1 MEEVLKIITKYE
13 EKWRCKKME
22 QETTENKQ
30 VETKICKH
38 CQSEIPKKAKVCPN
52 CRKKQGGKAK
62 WIVIAVL
69 VIAVIGTALGGND
82 AEDATKTGEVT
93 AKTESKGGDTD
104 SKEETTEAASE
115 EVDNTFKVGDV
126 VETSDLKI
134 TYISAEEYQSDS
146 QVIQPKDGYVYYRME
161 FEFENIGNVDQTVSS
176 VASWDCYADGY
187 AMDAQYFGDDA
198 IDATMSPGKKAAGA
212 VYYEV
217 PKDAK
222 EITLEYETNFLSQ
235 NKIVFVVK

>member
-1 MEEVLKIITKYE
+1 
-13 EKWRCKKME
+13 ME
-22 QETTENKQ
+22 QETKENKQ

-52 CRKKQGGKAK
+52 CRKKQGGKVK
-62 WIVIAVL
+62 WIVIVILA
-69 VIAVIGTALGGND
+69 IAVIGSVFGGND
-82 AEDATKTGEVT
+82 SEEATKTGEVAT
-93 AKTESKGGDTD
+93 KTEGKDSNAD
-104 SKEETTEAASE
+104 SKEGTTEATSE

-126 VETSDLKI
+126 VETPDLKI
-134 TYISAEEYQSDS
+134 TYISAEEYQSDN

-161 FEFENIGNVDQTVSS
+161 FEFENIGDVDQTVSS

-187 AMDAQYFGDDA
+187 AMDALYFGDDT

-217 PKDAK
+217 PEDAK
-222 EITLEYETNFLSQ
+222 EITLEYETNFWSQ
-235 NKIVFVVK
+235 NKIVFIVK

>member
-1 MEEVLKIITKYE
+1 
-13 EKWRCKKME
+13 
-22 QETTENKQ
+22 
-30 VETKICKH
+30 
-38 CQSEIPKKAKVCPN
+38 
-52 CRKKQGGKAK
+52 
-62 WIVIAVL
+62 
-69 VIAVIGTALGGND
+69 
-82 AEDATKTGEVT
+82 
-93 AKTESKGGDTD
+93 
-104 SKEETTEAASE
+104 
-115 EVDNTFKVGDV
+115 
-126 VETSDLKI
+126 
-134 TYISAEEYQSDS
+134 
-146 QVIQPKDGYVYYRME
+146 ME

>member
-1 MEEVLKIITKYE
+1 M
-13 EKWRCKKME
+13 
-22 QETTENKQ
+22 
-30 VETKICKH
+30 
-38 CQSEIPKKAKVCPN
+38 
-52 CRKKQGGKAK
+52 
-62 WIVIAVL
+62 
-69 VIAVIGTALGGND
+69 
-82 AEDATKTGEVT
+82 
-93 AKTESKGGDTD
+93 
-104 SKEETTEAASE
+104 
-115 EVDNTFKVGDV
+115 
-126 VETSDLKI
+126 ETSDLKI

-235 NKIVFVVK
+235 NKIVFIVK